1 MARAKIPG
9 FDALTEEARRVRA
22 AANKVPEW
30 KTIMD
35 AESKQRDAL
44 AAKQRAARLARET
57 KAAAERAAKPP
68 APPAKRRAKRAKS

>member
-1 MARAKIPG
+1 MVRAKIPG
-9 FDALTEEARRVRA
+9 FEALTEEARRIRA

-44 AAKQRAARLARET
+44 AAKQRAARLAHET
-57 KAAAERAAKPP
+57 KAAAERANKP
-68 APPAKRRAKRAKS
+68 ATAPAKRRPARAKK